1 MNHRF
6 TAEQRVQRAHVTM
19 MDTKELRF
27 FGALSLYGDIT
38 IGKDITAT
46 AATNG
51 IDTVFN
57 PEFVQTLDDKELMFV
72 TAHEQLHKAYK
83 HLIVW
88 KHLRD
93 EDALLTN
100 MACDYV
106 INLQLKDL
114 DRKGKFMKMPTFKE
128 GAKKG
133 EPYGLIDEVYR
144 DMNAQQIFDIL
155 KLKNQQPTQPPE
167 PPTGEGGKP
176 CEDGDPVD
184 APNPPEGQE
193 GQGGGGYSKE
203 ILEEAEKMHDD
214 HNYDEQEEKSVE
226 ELEEVA
232 QKL

>member
-6 TAEQRVQRAHVTM
+6 TAEQRIQRAHVVM

-27 FGALSLYGDIT
+27 FGALSLYGDINVGT
-38 IGKDITAT
+38 DITAT

-72 TAHEQLHKAYK
+72 TTHEQLHKAYK

-106 INLQLKDL
+106 INLQLQDL
-114 DRKGKFMKMPTFKE
+114 DPKGEFMKMPTYKE
-128 GAKKG
+128 GDKKG
-133 EPYGLIDEVYR
+133 QPHGLIDEAYR
-144 DMNAQQIFDIL
+144 DMNTQQIFDIL
-155 KLKNQQPTQPPE
+155 KLKNKQPPR
-167 PPTGEGGKP
+167 G
-176 CEDGDPVD
+176 
-184 APNPPEGQE
+184 N
-193 GQGGGGYSKE
+193 GGGDG
-203 ILEEAEKMHDD
+203 LGGDD
-214 HNYDEQEEKSVE
+214 S
-226 ELEEVA
+226 L
-232 QKL
+232 